1 VKLLWATEKRQHGGM
16 ILKLR
21 RNDFLR
27 LRGARGL
34 AIEVLGG
41 RVWITEDGRAGDSF
55 LGPGHRYRV
64 GGDGLVLIGAE
75 SYADGGGAELRL
87 VSSGSARQAEAH
99 ADLQPL
105 DRLLDRAA
113 QRQA

>member
-1 VKLLWATEKRQHGGM
+1 M
-16 ILKLR
+16 ILKLK

-34 AIEVLGG
+34 LVEVLDG

-55 LGPGHRYRV
+55 VGPGRRYRV

-75 SYADGGGAELRL
+75 SYADRGGAELRL
-87 VSSGSARQAEAH
+87 LGSGVARQPEAK

-105 DRLLDRAA
+105 DGFLHRPA